1 MIPKDKLLTE
11 RQLAKR
17 ETQRTNGGRRCSQ
30 FGVRH
35 PSLAGGFWTILY
47 AAVFA
52 LCVGIP
58 VVQLQVDMENLPKD
72 SPAYFMHVMY
82 LCNSDKQAQWF
93 KMRYSLTTAI

>member
-11 RQLAKR
+11 RQLVKR

-30 FGVRH
+30 FGARH

-47 AAVFA
+47 AVVFA

-58 VVQLQVDMENLPKD
+58 VVQLQMVIENPPKD
-72 SPAYFMHVMY
+72 YPAYFMHVMY
-82 LCNSDKQAQWF
+82 LYNSENRPDGS
-93 KMRYSLTTAI
+93 RCAIH

>member
-47 AAVFA
+47 AVVFA
-52 LCVGIP
+52 LCVGIA
-58 VVQLQVDMENLPKD
+58 VASRVQLRLDMETFPKILR
-72 SPAYFMHVMY
+72 HI
-82 LCNSDKQAQWF
+82 LC
-93 KMRYSLTTAI
+93 T